1 MEHSVVAGVAAPTST
16 QADAAVQAIPCEIVF
31 PQGLIGCPA
40 WQHFQLVPVP
50 FTDCGELLCLDEP
63 GVALPVADPAW
74 LGIDVRLELDDDD
87 GEALHLNGAEDARI
101 LCVLTL
107 HRAPA
112 AVTANL
118 AGLLIINWPERLGRQ
133 VVLDHQDYPLRAP
146 IVSGDAA
153 LALIAALT
161 GAEDAPP
168 EVAPKPSAS
177 APLPKKGA

>member
-1 MEHSVVAGVAAPTST
+1 MEHSGVAGVAAATSI
-16 QADAAVQAIPCEIVF
+16 QADAEVQAIPCEIVF

-40 WQHFQLVPVP
+40 WQYFQLVPEA
-50 FTDCGELLCLDEP
+50 FAGCGELVCLDEP

-87 GEALHLNGAEDARI
+87 GEALHLSRAEDARV

-107 HRAPA
+107 HRSPP

-118 AGLLIINWPERLGRQ
+118 AGPLIINWPERLGRQ

-146 IVSGDAA
+146 ILSGDAA
-153 LALIAALT
+153 SAFIAALT

-168 EVAPKPSAS
+168 EAAPKTSAS
-177 APLPKKGA
+177 AVPPKKGA